1 MTRIGRR
8 WLAAFGSALMT
19 AACAPVDT
27 SDGGG
32 RASPVVRRPAVEN
45 EFTPVELEATID
57 DLVAEINEK
66 PSEPMQTA
74 VLLKAVTGFFAPM
87 AKGAIRAMGEL
98 DVTGNVL
105 GSLDPT
111 GDQQRDM
118 ESQNQQLE
126 QVLLDG
132 AEAIGI
138 TPFGDGNAAAIDD
151 AVARGVPVVTLDND
165 LAVSKRSVYVG
176 TLGTSAGAT
185 AGETLL
191 AMLPPAPGTVVI
203 HGNTDPTWPDGTDRT
218 QGAREVLE
226 AAGYTTVVRQA
237 TWGDGSEAEDVE
249 VMKELLE
256 AADPPAVGLLG
267 LFDIAFRCA
276 MAAEAAGEPYLPVVA
291 FDFHPR
297 TVDYMRDGR
306 IKATH
311 IQRQY
316 YQGYLVPYI
325 LYGIKNL
332 GLDATRGVLVPRMV
346 DESRFNLG
354 LDVVAAHKIDAYND
368 FLDIIDARP

>member
-8 WLAAFGSALMT
+8 WLAALGVALMT
-19 AACAPVDT
+19 AACASDDT
-27 SDGGG
+27 SGGGG
-32 RASPVVRRPAVEN
+32 RASPVIRRPAVEN

-57 DLVAEINEK
+57 ALVAEINEE

-105 GSLDPT
+105 GSLEPT
-111 GDQQRDM
+111 GDQQLDM
-118 ESQNQQLE
+118 EIQNQQLE

-138 TPFGDGNAAAIDD
+138 TPFGDANAAAIDA
-151 AVARGVPVVTLDND
+151 AVAKGVHVVTLDND
-165 LAVSKRSVYVG
+165 LATSKRSLHVG
-176 TLGTSAGAT
+176 TLGRSAGAT

-191 AMLPPAPGTVVI
+191 ALLPPAPGTVVI
-203 HGNTDPTWPDGTDRT
+203 HGNTDPTWLDGTDRT

-226 AAGYTTVVRQA
+226 AAGYKTVVVQA

-249 VMKELLE
+249 GIKEQIE
-256 AADPPAVGLLG
+256 DEDPPAVGLLG

-276 MAAEAAGEPYLPVVA
+276 MAAEAAGKPELPIVA
-291 FDFHPR
+291 FDFNPR
-297 TVDYMRDGR
+297 TVDYMREGR
-306 IKATH
+306 IRATH

-332 GLDATRGVLVPRMV
+332 GLDATRGVIAPRMV
-346 DESRFNLG
+346 DDSRFNLG
-354 LDVVAAHKIDAYND
+354 LDVVPASKIDAYND
-368 FLDIIDARP
+368 FLDIIDARQ

>member
-8 WLAAFGSALMT
+8 WLAAFGLALMT
-19 AACAPVDT
+19 AACASGDPA
-27 SDGGG
+27 DGGG
-32 RASPVVRRPAVEN
+32 RASPVIRRPPLES
-45 EFTPVELEATID
+45 EFTPVELEVAID
-57 DLVAEINEK
+57 DLVAEINKK

-87 AKGAIRAMGEL
+87 AKGATRAMGEL

-105 GSLDPT
+105 GSLEPT
-111 GDQQRDM
+111 GDRQLDM
-118 ESQNQQLE
+118 EIQNQQLE

-138 TPFGDGNAAAIDD
+138 TPFGDANAAAIDA
-151 AVARGVPVVTLDND
+151 AVAEGVHVVTLDND
-165 LAVSKRSVYVG
+165 LATSKRAIHVG
-176 TLGTSAGAT
+176 TLGRSAGAT

-191 AMLPPAPGTVVI
+191 ATLPPAPGTVVI
-203 HGNTDPTWPDGTDRT
+203 HGNTDPTWLDGTDRT

-226 AAGYTTVVRQA
+226 AAGYKTVVVQA

-249 VMKELLE
+249 AIKEQIE
-256 AADPPAVGLLG
+256 DEDPPAVGLLG

-276 MAAEAAGEPYLPVVA
+276 MAAEAAGKPDLPIVA
-291 FDFHPR
+291 FDFNPM
-297 TVDYMRDGR
+297 TVDYMRQGR

-332 GLDATRGVLVPRMV
+332 GLDATRGVLAPRMV
-346 DESRFNLG
+346 DDSRFNLG
-354 LDVVAAHKIDAYND
+354 LDVVPADKIDAYSD
-368 FLDIIDARP
+368 FLDIIDAKQ